1 VIHFVT
7 KEESIMPTKNA
18 RINVVMEKALYSAV
32 SDLAKERG
40 LSMSMAVRDLVRE
53 AMELRED
60 LDLARFAE
68 LREGTLKKKS
78 LLSHEEVWK

>member
-1 VIHFVT
+1 VIHFIT

-18 RINVVMEKALYSAV
+18 RINVVMEKALYLAV
-32 SDLAKERG
+32 SDLAKEQG

-68 LREGTLKKKS
+68 HREGTLKKKS
-78 LLSHEEVWK
+78 LLSHEEVWR

>member
-1 VIHFVT
+1 
-7 KEESIMPTKNA
+7 MPTKNA
-18 RINVVMEKALYSAV
+18 RVNVVMEKALYSAV
-32 SDLAKERG
+32 SDLAKGRG

-68 LREGTLKKKS
+68 RREGTLKKKS
-78 LLSHEEVWK
+78 LFYRSHYP